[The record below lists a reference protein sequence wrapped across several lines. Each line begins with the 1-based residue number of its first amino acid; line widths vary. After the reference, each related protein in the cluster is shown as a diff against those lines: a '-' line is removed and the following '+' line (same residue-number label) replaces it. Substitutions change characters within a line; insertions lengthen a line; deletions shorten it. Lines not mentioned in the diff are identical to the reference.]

1 MDISAVNIRNRGTA
15 YRTTGWNRFDT
26 VAPPYSADQVRMER
40 EIYSRTF
47 AP

>member
-15 YRTTGWNRFDT
+15 YRETGWDRFDM
-26 VAPPYSADQVRMER
+26 AALPYSADEVRKER
-40 EIYSRTF
+40 EMYSRTF